1 MEALAFAGA
10 KKGMNA
16 MNVRTTIL
24 TMVLLVMATAAPAH
38 HSTANFDHSKEQTIS
53 GVVTYFGFTN
63 PHSYIDLEVKDPQ
76 TGKVEAYKV
85 FAPGRV
91 LLVRY
96 DWLLTDLKSGDTVT
110 VMGYPDRQDPHFMYL
125 ARVTFASGKVWQ
137 RDQRIPE

>member
-1 MEALAFAGA
+1 
-10 KKGMNA
+10 
-16 MNVRTTIL
+16 MNVRQALL
-24 TMVLLVMATAAPAH
+24 TMLMLLLARAATAH
-38 HSTANFDHSKEQTIS
+38 HSTANFDHSKEQTIT

-63 PHSYIDLEVKDPQ
+63 PHSYIDLEVKDAQ

-96 DWLLTDLKSGDTVT
+96 DWLPSDLKSGDTVT
-110 VMGYPDRQDPHFMYL
+110 VMGYPDRQDAHFMYL